1 MILDK
6 MEDIFWKN
14 EWGSFIYALS
24 NFWYLIKKNIDLREK
39 ERESFLIVDIL
50 ILYVYNRFDIT
61 GIRGWVVYVAV

>member
-1 MILDK
+1 MK
-6 MEDIFWKN
+6 DIFWKD
-14 EWGSFIYALS
+14 EWGSFTYALS

-61 GIRGWVVYVAV
+61 GVRGWVVYVAV

>member
-1 MILDK
+1 MK
-6 MEDIFWKN
+6 DIFWKD
-14 EWGSFIYALS
+14 EWGSFTYALS